1 MTDLKDLIGQA
12 LKEFD
17 LEEIPIA
24 SDPLRTRIAQRVF
37 DLAMA
42 LIEEKRRVGQ
52 GGTGI
57 KQANLEVS
65 NGK

>member
-12 LKEFD
+12 LKEFG

-42 LIEEKRRVGQ
+42 LIEEKRRVSQ

-57 KQANLEVS
+57 KQASLEVP

>member
-42 LIEEKRRVGQ
+42 LIEEKRRFHQ